1 MTVKDTF
8 NSLGDGFRNA
18 YGITDQL
25 NFNQMT
31 TLVND
36 LVPKNIIELDTAGFT
51 YPSNTN
57 DDMILMSSG
66 RPTPLFSSRTAKQNT
81 DLLNSLFILGVP
93 KK

>member
-25 NFNQMT
+25 TFSQMT
-31 TLVND
+31 ILVND

-51 YPSNTN
+51 YPSNTS
-57 DDMILMSSG
+57 DDVVLTSSEK
-66 RPTPLFSSRTAKQNT
+66 PTPPYLVRER
-81 DLLNSLFILGVP
+81 LNKIQTCLILCL
-93 KK
+93 